1 MKLPIRISAAVA
13 TFDAVKKLDT
23 SRELAPDLSQQS
35 SGRFGGNI
43 TVRPAAS
50 TDGVEVSLAGT

>member
-35 SGRFGGNI
+35 SGRFGGSIIVHLVVNM
-43 TVRPAAS
+43 
-50 TDGVEVSLAGT
+50 DGAVLKRMVT